1 MFFAFMV
8 EGTVADW
15 NGLFMRDTLGA
26 PEALAALGYPIFEA
40 GMLIA
45 RLTGDRLRSRF
56 GVRGMLTVS
65 GLATA
70 GFFAVVLAAPAPM
83 VALVAVFFVGLGV
96 ATISPLTLSLAGTA
110 TDTPGPAIA
119 QAGAMGYAG
128 LLLGPVVI
136 GFLSDA
142 TSLRTALGLAVVLG
156 LLIAAAARFL
166 PREEPVATPPAPVR
180 EPVTVAEANLSR
192 SAEANLSR
200 SGEASLPQS
209 AEPCEFPVNRASGPA
224 GRSTPHRT
232 LTDSPRTPP
241 TRQAT
246 LGLMIQLNDLTK
258 RYGEVIAVDGLDF
271 TVRPGVV
278 TGFLG
283 PNGAGKT
290 TTMRMILGLDLPT
303 SGSVTIGGRLYRD
316 LPTPLRE
323 VGSLLDAQALHPRRS
338 ASDHL
343 RYLAQSNGIPTGR
356 VAEVLDLVGLSNAA
370 GRSAGEFSLGMSQR
384 LGIAAALLG
393 DPPVL
398 LLDEPVNGLDP
409 EGVLWI
415 RNLMRSWPP
424 KGARCW
430 CPAT

>member
-1 MFFAFMV
+1 
-8 EGTVADW
+8 
-15 NGLFMRDTLGA
+15 
-26 PEALAALGYPIFEA
+26 
-40 GMLIA
+40 
-45 RLTGDRLRSRF
+45 
-56 GVRGMLTVS
+56 
-65 GLATA
+65 
-70 GFFAVVLAAPAPM
+70 
-83 VALVAVFFVGLGV
+83 
-96 ATISPLTLSLAGTA
+96 
-110 TDTPGPAIA
+110 
-119 QAGAMGYAG
+119 
-128 LLLGPVVI
+128 
-136 GFLSDA
+136 
-142 TSLRTALGLAVVLG
+142 
-156 LLIAAAARFL
+156 
-166 PREEPVATPPAPVR
+166 
-180 EPVTVAEANLSR
+180 
-192 SAEANLSR
+192 
-200 SGEASLPQS
+200 
-209 AEPCEFPVNRASGPA
+209 
-224 GRSTPHRT
+224 
-232 LTDSPRTPP
+232 
-241 TRQAT
+241 
-246 LGLMIQLNDLTK
+246 MIQLNDLTK

-303 SGSVTIGGRLYRD
+303 SGSVTIGGRLYRE

-343 RYLAQSNGIPTGR
+343 RYLAQSSGIPTGR

-415 RNLMRSWPP
+415 RTLMRSWAAEGRTVLVSSHLMSEMALTADRLLIIG
-424 KGARCW
+424 KGRLIAEADTAELTATGEEVFVRAGDPAFARRLELAGGQVLSQEGGFVVTGVTA
-430 CPAT
+430 PDVGRLAAAEGVTLYELTPRRTSLETAFMELTRDSVDYSAGQGAAR